1 MRTPSNN
8 CIRLPT
14 VTLAVLYAVV
24 GMGRQLYGLSRVGL
38 SNQFVRAMVISDFEF
53 QGYYMLQVCLQREI
67 PCNNCIYLPP
77 VTVATLQLMK

>member
-14 VTLAVLYAVV
+14 VTLAALYAVV

-53 QGYYMLQVCLQREI
+53 QG
-67 PCNNCIYLPP
+67 
-77 VTVATLQLMK
+77 